1 MALVDDICLWS
12 NSNLKPWQQD
22 ALRRLFQQTVDANS
36 IDDFYAMLKISVGI
50 EDAEKR
56 VPEPLAKEHLPA
68 TATKSSSATLLSIR
82 DIKNVNRLASSQ
94 TIKFSPK
101 GITVIYGGNGAGK
114 SGYARILKRACR
126 ARDLSEDVR
135 PNAMDKASAGLIPAA
150 IFDIEL
156 EGKSSEVKW
165 IKNQTAPAELST
177 IAVFDTHCARAY
189 LDQQQE
195 IAYLPF
201 GLDVVENLA
210 QIVLPKVADKLNIE
224 ITNTLTEKTA
234 FNHLLGNTKVGALI
248 NGLNEKTTLHEVESL
263 ALLSE
268 VEMKRL
274 EELKK
279 TLSESDPKTKSK
291 ELRQAIVRIN
301 ALIGRI
307 QQVYNLVKEESIQK
321 FKSLDDETELAIAAE
336 VEAAN
341 ILRAG
346 DDLLPGTGE
355 STWKALFNSAKKYSE
370 DEAYPQHQFP
380 NTDAESKCVLCQQT
394 LSEISM
400 DRLNRFNTYIQA
412 DIAKKAHDSRETR
425 KVVISSIEE
434 VSLVFEHAPLIDELN
449 DLCPDI
455 ANELQQFEMALQ
467 SRKKWLLE
475 TQKIKVWNSVPTL
488 TIDPT
493 IKLKE
498 ITEKL
503 GQEADAYEKA
513 TDDKQKEIL
522 QQELNELI
530 VRENLALVKQSVIEL
545 ITRMSLKAKLLECKK
560 DLATKFISDKA
571 KEFASDTVTQ
581 PLRVAL
587 KREFAILGVQGAIPR
602 LDESAEKGKMRHK
615 LQLDLAHQAH
625 IRDIL
630 SEGEQR
636 AIAIGSFL
644 AELETAGHE
653 GGIVFD
659 DPVSSLDNFRR
670 LNVAKRLVEES
681 KNRQVIIFTHDT
693 VFLSELIE
701 LIESSK
707 VDSLIHNL
715 QWEGSSSGKVFE
727 GLPWHL
733 KTIKDRLDVL
743 NKHQSELAK
752 IWPIYPNEEQSGQMR
767 RQYSFIRA
775 TVERLIQDIVFNGVV
790 VRYRDWI
797 KVGNLSEVVGF
808 DSKEADEIA
817 RIHKKCC
824 DVIEAHDPS
833 SGKDGPVP
841 TAKNLSEDL
850 IALETL
856 YKSIQLRKNTAK
868 KSKP

>member
-530 VRENLALVKQSVIEL
+530 VRENLAFVKQSVIEL